1 MQTMP
6 LVPQAEVRGLRQ
18 QGWQQQ
24 LYSILP
30 NLVDSHLAPPPPEA
44 TRHGGCSGNSS
55 VFQLV
60 VVFHWS
66 AGAPAPCHVWDTS
79 SWVGRGEQL
88 PFWHDRHPWP
98 ILTLL
103 SPQHSNPVSW
113 NMYDYINHTH
123 HFLTACQSKVL
134 LCKETNSQIKLAWA
148 FDILAMATSST

>member
-6 LVPQAEVRGLRQ
+6 LVPQAEVRGLMQ
-18 QGWQQQ
+18 QRWQQ

-30 NLVDSHLAPPPPEA
+30 NLVDSHLAPLRPGA
-44 TRHGGCSGNSS
+44 TGHEGCSGNSS

-66 AGAPAPCHVWDTS
+66 AGAPAPCHVWGTPS
-79 SWVGRGEQL
+79 QLGRGGQT

-98 ILTLL
+98 VLTFP
-103 SPQHSNPVSW
+103 SHSTEIHKVLKIKKK
-113 NMYDYINHTH
+113 YINKIQ

-134 LCKETNSQIKLAWA
+134 WCVATTPQMKLAWVWNPGY
-148 FDILAMATSST
+148 